1 MRSGGRKGG
10 HETGADGAEPAII
23 APKDWNIS
31 PSPVPCLPCLFKLGL
46 FVSST
51 PPSTSSMRS
60 SVGLAPRFA
69 LPGDENPMDKFVV
82 STSRSGTAA
91 AAVGADIDID
101 VSALTWSSKLD
112 SGALRFRESSPPPP
126 MLLLERASANDGE
139 KGEPS
144 RRA

>member
-1 MRSGGRKGG
+1 MFAKSKNEEDGY
-10 HETGADGAEPAII
+10 ETGADGEGPAII
-23 APKDWNIS
+23 APRDWNIS

-69 LPGDENPMDKFVV
+69 LPGDEKPMVKFVV
-82 STSRSGTAA
+82 STSRSGA
-91 AAVGADIDID
+91 AAVDMDMD
-101 VSALTWSSKLD
+101 VSALTWSSKLE
-112 SGALRFRESSPPPP
+112 SGALRFLESSPPPP